1 MFHYDSGKER
11 LERCAEV
18 AEFLPDL
25 AHFLATSDGAGD
37 ADIHL
42 IDGLDGRV
50 FEELSVLVD
59 GCHGN
64 LRVLKFEKHSDSIY
78 ENVR

>member
-1 MFHYDSGKER
+1 MLHHDSGEER
-11 LERCAEV
+11 LERCTEV

-25 AHFLATSDGAGD
+25 AHLLATSDGTSNAE
-37 ADIHL
+37 IHL

-64 LRVLKFEKHSDSIY
+64 LRVLVFEKHSDSIY